1 MIEVR
6 KNKDFC
12 EYLEKLL
19 EKSEYDELEYKS
31 AAGGFPE
38 SFWETYSA
46 FANTDGGVVVFGVA
60 ENNGQFFLDKLTDEK
75 IEKYKK
81 DFWNNVNNK
90 STISCNLMKSD
101 DLVIGN
107 FNGFPFMIF
116 FVPRAS
122 REQRPVYRTQNPY
135 NGTFK
140 RNYEGDYKCTEKEV
154 QRMFADADTSR
165 PADSRILKNYSMDDI
180 DIESV
185 QQYRRLFAIAKPD
198 HPWLAES
205 DFELI
210 RKLGGYRKDRATG
223 EEGFTL
229 AGLLMFGKSAAITD
243 NECCPNFFPDYQEKL
258 SDDPDE
264 RWSNRICPDGTW
276 EGNLFQFYKLV
287 LPRLQAVLPKPFRLE
302 DNIRKDETPAHVAVR
317 EALINFI
324 VHADYSENASLI
336 ARLFKNCMV
345 FSNPGTMLISKQ
357 QYYHGG
363 DSVCRNKALQ
373 TMFLMLGTAEK
384 AGSGVDKILKGWRE
398 QNWRYP
404 ILETKCQPDKV
415 ELTLKMESV
424 MDENIK
430 NQLISLYGEQILN
443 IGHDKLLILNM
454 TCADGYV
461 TNENLRYTLNI
472 HKSEITELL
481 KDMCNSGLLVAEGYG
496 RGTKYKLPSSSGNV
510 VTSIANMATSIANMA
525 TSTANMATSAV
536 YMVTSTANMATS
548 DDNMASSDA
557 YNQIIIKKRM
567 KPEELEMLI
576 KKKCEDWISLDEL
589 STEINRSPKYLR
601 SVVIPRLIDNET
613 LEMMFPTIP
622 NHPKQK
628 YKLKQK
634 KYK

>member
-6 KNKDFC
+6 KNKDFS

-101 DLVIGN
+101 DLVIGK

-336 ARLFKNCMV
+336 ARLYKNCMV

-510 VTSIANMATSIANMA
+510 VTSIANMATSAANMA

-536 YMVTSTANMATS
+536 YIVTSTANMATS

-557 YNQIIIKKRM
+557 YNQITIKKRM

-601 SVVIPRLIDNET
+601 SVVIPRLIDNDT

-628 YKLKQK
+628 YKLK
-634 KYK
+634 

>member
-6 KNKDFC
+6 RNKEFS
-12 EYLEKLL
+12 EYLETLL

-60 ENNGQFFLDKLTDEK
+60 ENNGQFYLDKLTDEK
-75 IEKYKK
+75 IEKYRK

-90 STISCNLMKSD
+90 STVSCNLMKSD

-258 SDDPDE
+258 SDNPDE

-276 EGNLFQFYKLV
+276 EANLFQFYKLV

-336 ARLFKNCMV
+336 ARLYKNRMF

-373 TMFLMLGTAEK
+373 TMFLMLGSAEK

-430 NQLISLYGEQILN
+430 NQLISLYGEQILSV
-443 IGHDKLLILNM
+443 GHDKLLILNM
-454 TCADGYV
+454 ACADGYV

-481 KDMCNSGLLVAEGYG
+481 KDMCNSMLLITEGYG
-496 RGTKYKLPSSSGNV
+496 RGTKYRLPSSSVNMA
-510 VTSIANMATSIANMA
+510 TSTANMATSIANMA

-536 YMVTSTANMATS
+536 YTATSTANMATS
-548 DDNMASSDA
+548 TENMASSNTF
-557 YNQIIIKKRM
+557 NQTTIKKRM
-567 KPEELEMLI
+567 KPEELEVLI
-576 KKKCEDWISLDEL
+576 KEKCEDWISLEEL
-589 STEINRSPKYLR
+589 SIEINRSPKYLR
-601 SVVIPRLIDNET
+601 SVVIPRLVDDDI

-628 YKLKQK
+628 YKIRK
-634 KYK
+634 